1 MARFKHSITSNL
13 TATLIAFVLSFL
25 NIASA
30 STTLGAAPDTG
41 LKFWHWEDQG
51 VLLELKQRLPDQT
64 RGFFEARGFDQVSAN
79 KAGTACIF
87 QTMLRNTG
95 SADSGRVDI
104 DLTQWQV
111 SSGDSKT
118 PMLLREDWNRIW
130 KESPAQLAEPSRLAF
145 EWSLL
150 PTKQEF
156 DPGDYNWGMTSYG
169 LPPGS
174 RFDLELNWLRIGEH
188 HHGRI
193 ENIECP
199 DDIHPEPPSAL

>member
-1 MARFKHSITSNL
+1 MARFRH
-13 TATLIAFVLSFL
+13 LISSKLPVASMAVALSFL

-30 STTLGAAPDTG
+30 STTVGAAPETG
-41 LKFWHWEDQG
+41 LKFWLWEDQG
-51 VLLELKQRLPDQT
+51 MLLELKQRLPDQT

-95 SADSGRVDI
+95 SADSGRVNA
-104 DLTQWQV
+104 DLSQWQV
-111 SSGDSKT
+111 VSSNRKT

-130 KESPAQLAEPSRLAF
+130 KESPIQLAEPSRLAF

-174 RFDLELNWLRIGEH
+174 SFDLELNWLRDGKQ

-199 DDIHPEPPSAL
+199 DDIHPDPPSDL